1 MKVGGWNYYIIISRS
16 FLAWTPLGTA
26 RHTGS
31 EHSGREA
38 WTDVNTGLELIPGT
52 LPGGLVLK
60 PPPRSTNRL
69 VVVVVVAAEAP
80 GLLELV
86 HHGLDLLNLLDPPVG
101 VALLG
106 LEGPSVVVVVV
117 VVVPVASTA
126 PVVVVPVASTAPV
139 VVLVSPVSSSPR
151 PAVITAPA
159 GRWSPVTPSVWS
171 SAPRSS
177 SLESSVPWSSVR
189 SRAGIT
195 PVLGLTGV
203 SLTGGV
209 GLPGPVLGTG
219 GPAPHT
225 ERGRRGG
232 THLMGGP
239 TGQKNSQRAP
249 GRSREQ

>member
-60 PPPRSTNRL
+60 PPPRSANRRL
-69 VVVVVVAAEAP
+69 LVVVAAEAP
-80 GLLELV
+80 RLLELV
-86 HHGLDLLNLLDPPVG
+86 HHGLDWLNLLDPPVG

-106 LEGPSVVVVVV
+106 LEGPGVVVVVVPVASAAFVVV

-126 PVVVVPVASTAPV
+126 SV

-151 PAVITAPA
+151 PAVVTAPA
-159 GRWSPVTPSVWS
+159 GRWSPVTTSV
-171 SAPRSS
+171 APRSS
-177 SLESSVPWSSVR
+177 SLESSVPGSSVR
-189 SRAGIT
+189 SRAGIAA
-195 PVLGLTGV
+195 VLGLPGV

-219 GPAPHT
+219 GPAHHT
-225 ERGRRGG
+225 QRGRGG
-232 THLMGGP
+232 LTHLMGGP

>member
-1 MKVGGWNYYIIISRS
+1 MKVGGWNYYKIISRS

-60 PPPRSTNRL
+60 PPPRSANRRL
-69 VVVVVVAAEAP
+69 LVVVAAEAP

-86 HHGLDLLNLLDPPVG
+86 HHGLDWLNLLDPPVG

-106 LEGPSVVVVVV
+106 LEGPGVVVV

-126 PVVVVPVASTAPV
+126 SV
-139 VVLVSPVSSSPR
+139 VVLVSPVGSSPR
-151 PAVITAPA
+151 PAVVTAPA
-159 GRWSPVTPSVWS
+159 GRWSPVTPSV
-171 SAPRSS
+171 APRSS
-177 SLESSVPWSSVR
+177 SLESSVPGSSVR
-189 SRAGIT
+189 SRAGIAA
-195 PVLGLTGV
+195 VLGLPGV

-219 GPAPHT
+219 GPAHHT
-225 ERGRRGG
+225 
-232 THLMGGP
+232 
-239 TGQKNSQRAP
+239 
-249 GRSREQ
+249 